1 MKKFLSVLLTIVLCS
16 VTTFSTLTVLAEDT
30 SLDEVSTYQKIAD
43 EILDEYG
50 VKEYTGYKIL
60 KVPDT
65 TLEEYKQRIT
75 ELAKMNADGLKSEN
89 SISNVPQFKNINIP
103 STARV
108 IFLRKTYT
116 ETKKY
121 NAYFKLHATYDV
133 VTPDGEGG
141 GYSWTENARNIYG
154 MTTALANA
162 RGFTFTQ
169 TSTRAIYNS
178 DHTVT
183 CRAEGPW
190 RQVTAGSPPTVTE
203 YGNAII
209 EAKFGEQ
216 YV

>member
-1 MKKFLSVLLTIVLCS
+1 MKKLLSILSTIILCLA
-16 VTTFSTLTVLAEDT
+16 TTLSTSTIFAEEI
-30 SLDEVSTYQKIAD
+30 SLDEVATYQKIAD

-89 SISNVPQFKNINIP
+89 SISNVPQFKNMNVP

-121 NAYFKLHATYDV
+121 NAYFKICATYDV
-133 VTPDGEGG
+133 VTPDGEG

-183 CRAEGPW
+183 CRAEGSW